1 MVNFEDTKDQKFKF
15 EVDEIGYEN
24 LSHKSLSPKS
34 FNNGSVIEW
43 SSGEEKEEKKEES
56 KNLE

>member
-1 MVNFEDTKDQKFKF
+1 ME
-15 EVDEIGYEN
+15 EIGDEN
-24 LSHKSLSPKS
+24 ISHKSLSPKS

-56 KNLE
+56 KNLDDENNKLV